1 MPTAD
6 QSVLG
11 LNQYAVTADRLATGA
26 IRLRFSVGKRVLAW
40 REVFAMWRSDAPFC
54 SFFSASLAATPFEAF
69 FWETPPLTVHGLAL
83 PFECV
88 VVSAPTLARQQADP
102 TYFATQLGAKGGRDV
117 VVFRN
122 LGGDADL
129 VVPCD
134 MGTGA
139 DYAHLAVF
147 LRTASPA
154 QMQAIWRA
162 VVETAETWLARGD
175 RLWVSTAGL
184 GVTWVHVRI
193 DSRPKYYTHAPY
205 RVLPER
211 S

>member
-1 MPTAD
+1 MNRYT
-6 QSVLG
+6 
-11 LNQYAVTADRLATGA
+11 VTADRTALGA
-26 IRLRFSVGKRVLAW
+26 MRLRFTDQLAEKRVLAW
-40 REVFAMWRSDAPFC
+40 SEVFAMWRSDASFC

-69 FWETPPLTVHGLAL
+69 FWETPPLTVHALAL

-102 TYFATQLGAKGGRDV
+102 THFATQLGAKGGRDV

-134 MGTGA
+134 TGAGA

-162 VVETAETWLARGD
+162 VVETAETWLVRGD
-175 RLWVSTAGL
+175 RPWISTAGL

-205 RVLPER
+205 RVL
-211 S
+211 